1 MSTYLLNITNG
12 VVAFYEKPAGGGTL
26 DLTTGALCVC
36 DQVSNA
42 NISASPNTTDV
53 PATFCSPSST
63 RNVASSF
70 TLNVDGIQ
78 DWGRDDGSNSFS
90 EFLYTHDS
98 GQVIA
103 VLLPESGKTVK
114 AVAEVSVAAGD
125 FLGAAGETLTFTG
138 AFPAS
143 TLDIYDNAGNVLKNG
158 ATGDTTAKIP
168 VTGVPNCGPATP
180 TKGAAGPGDVFPAE
194 ATISAEDAT
203 NAAKLAGLGYVANPT
218 TAWATGES
226 ITIGTGGTAYE
237 FSWDGAKW
245 AAGAAT

>member
-1 MSTYLLNITNG
+1 MATHLLNITNG

-42 NISASPNTTDV
+42 NVSASPNTTDV

-78 DWGRDDGSNSFS
+78 DWGRDDGSPSFS

-98 GQVIA
+98 GQVVA
-103 VLLPESGKTVK
+103 VLLPESGKSVR

-125 FLGAAGETLTFTG
+125 FLGAAGETLTFSG

-143 TLDIYDNAGNVLKNG
+143 SLDLYDKDGNVLKSG
-158 ATGDTTAKIP
+158 ASGDTTAKIA
-168 VTGVPNCGPATP
+168 VTGVPNCGPP
-180 TKGAAGPGDVFPAE
+180 PVKGAAAPGDVFAAE
-194 ATISAEDAT
+194 LTITASDSP
-203 NAAKLAGLGYVANPT
+203 NAAKLAALGFIANPT
-218 TAWATGES
+218 TDWTLGQK
-226 ITIGTGGTAYE
+226 ITVGT
-237 FSWDGAKW
+237 WDFHYDSGAW
-245 AAGAAT
+245 AAGAAS